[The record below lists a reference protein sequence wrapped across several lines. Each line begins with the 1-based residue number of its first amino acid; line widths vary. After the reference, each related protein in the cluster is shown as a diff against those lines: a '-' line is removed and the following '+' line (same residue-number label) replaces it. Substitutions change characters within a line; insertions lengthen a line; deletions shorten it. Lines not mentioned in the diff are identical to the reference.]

1 MAREMGMRP
10 LEARCDLGLGL
21 LDRRTGNRDHAHEHL
36 TIATTMYHEVN
47 MTYWLEQAK
56 AEMGA

>member
-1 MAREMGMRP
+1 MRP

-36 TIATTMYHEVN
+36 TIATTMYHEAN